1 MVCVQ
6 PYLKLAIA
14 MFKPIG
20 DLTSAKYIF
29 VGGSPSDE
37 EFKLGQPFTGP
48 SNRILLDCLASAG
61 INRADCYFSHIFP
74 FRTKTNRRTKDI
86 SDNDD
91 RILWSV
97 KQGLTDR
104 GRMLG
109 YALCEQLEHSTAN
122 LIISLGDPATEVLA
136 SRRGIGKHRGS
147 TYLSTSASLLG
158 RKVLASHH
166 PASCLQGQA
175 LNKYMIIWD
184 FKKAAQEVK
193 FSDLRRPQYQ
203 FITQGTYNEL
213 MADLQWILKEK
224 PEVSAD
230 IEMANGHMSRICF
243 ATDHRACTTVPF
255 DANWSL
261 EREANLWLM
270 VAKIIEDPDIPKI
283 YQNGLFDM
291 SVMAQLYG
299 MVPRGHVD
307 DTMIMHRIL
316 YTDFPS
322 SLGFLTSLYTR
333 QEYYKDM
340 VHHKAG
346 EVAKSDG

>member
-1 MVCVQ
+1 
-6 PYLKLAIA
+6 
-14 MFKPIG
+14 
-20 DLTSAKYIF
+20 
-29 VGGSPSDE
+29 
-37 EFKLGQPFTGP
+37 
-48 SNRILLDCLASAG
+48 
-61 INRADCYFSHIFP
+61 
-74 FRTKTNRRTKDI
+74 
-86 SDNDD
+86 
-91 RILWSV
+91 
-97 KQGLTDR
+97 
-104 GRMLG
+104 
-109 YALCEQLEHSTAN
+109 
-122 LIISLGDPATEVLA
+122 
-136 SRRGIGKHRGS
+136 
-147 TYLSTSASLLG
+147 
-158 RKVLASHH
+158 
-166 PASCLQGQA
+166 
-175 LNKYMIIWD
+175 MIIWD